1 MTRGRLGRRIAL
13 FVHPGNIDNPLYSA
27 LQNQAIRNAKSDD
40 DDKPIEYMREQPIEI
55 NTQNWEIHTTGNE
68 SVVIGFRYLSGW
80 WHTPIHIHDSIQQ
93 PVRALLDGDAEKTK
107 LSVWREG
114 TTGNARSLSSTTSNK
129 TTGESPLVLTMST
142 TPSSL
147 QHQTT
152 WMPSLACVVSGKE
165 HKFVR
170 RYYRSLRGSLQ
181 ETGAYRARNRVGN
194 NESRRIQHINHTL
207 SKRLFEHASHFS
219 NPVIKPEI
227 SKTSVTGASG
237 RSPNSNSSSRTR
249 PRKKGFALRR

>member
-68 SVVIGFRYLSGW
+68 SVVIGFRCLSGW

-114 TTGNARSLSSTTSNK
+114 DNWQCPFTVEYDEQQDDGGKPISVDVVHNSILAATPDDLDAESCLCREWQGTQVRAAVLPFPTWLSPGNW
-129 TTGESPLVLTMST
+129 G
-142 TPSSL
+142 
-147 QHQTT
+147 
-152 WMPSLACVVSGKE
+152 VS
-165 HKFVR
+165 R
-170 RYYRSLRGSLQ
+170 
-181 ETGAYRARNRVGN
+181 
-194 NESRRIQHINHTL
+194 
-207 SKRLFEHASHFS
+207 
-219 NPVIKPEI
+219 PKPC
-227 SKTSVTGASG
+227 
-237 RSPNSNSSSRTR
+237 R
-249 PRKKGFALRR
+249 